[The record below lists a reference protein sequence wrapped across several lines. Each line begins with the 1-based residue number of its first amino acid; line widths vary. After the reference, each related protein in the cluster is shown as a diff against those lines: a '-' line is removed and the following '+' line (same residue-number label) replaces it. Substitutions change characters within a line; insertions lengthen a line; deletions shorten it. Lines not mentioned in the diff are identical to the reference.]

1 MSLSPGAYAQLTAEA
16 ETEAETETG
25 TGAGAAGGDTAAVT
39 AGGERRRRLSRFALR
54 LLSQGGD
61 AIVTDGGAN
70 STGRSTGLPFNESFN
85 AVIVS
90 SLAGRKKTWGEA
102 NSTLADHVLG
112 SIGPCSFDPRRI
124 TTAMQR
130 AASEPNASGVVA
142 NFGSPGDIAFGLPAD
157 PWQPYGGLVVS
168 MPLVLLGVFCVG
180 FLASS
185 VGGICPNDD

>member
-16 ETEAETETG
+16 ETGTG
-25 TGAGAAGGDTAAVT
+25 TGTGGGGGGGDTAAVT
-39 AGGERRRRLSRFALR
+39 AGGERRRRLSPFALR

-61 AIVTDGGAN
+61 AIVTNGGAN
-70 STGRSTGLPFNESFN
+70 STGRGTIPPFNESFN

-102 NSTLADHVLG
+102 NSTLADHLLG

-130 AASEPNASGVVA
+130 AAADPNASGVVA

-168 MPLVLLGVFCVG
+168 MPLVLLGIAW
-180 FLASS
+180 LAIVTNGLS
-185 VGGICPNDD
+185 NDD